1 MDRSKLL
8 LVAAFS
14 LSLLACD
21 SNDYATTTVEIPT
34 GDIPNDIEGP
44 EQTFVVQQAPP
55 TLVSIDLGVPG
66 GTRGDVIAFDAA
78 ISVTDTDGLSGTLSG
93 LITTVD
99 IEEGS
104 TVVQDRIGE
113 LVFDFGNTG
122 TLVVS
127 GKSVYPYDATG
138 TEQMSPGNPQ
148 QRAIVG
154 GTGQFLGALGH
165 VDTVRN
171 EDSSYSHTINAVGI
185 QPWRTSE
192 PAPSDQQI
200 IMLQQGVADMVHVD
214 LGAPGGS
221 HGDLMTFAAPV
232 TSTELNGVHRGM
244 IVTAAIPEPGSSPFQ
259 DRIVKSVFSFGP
271 GTSLTMFGRSPY
283 AIDSQGLDEVPVDQP
298 IIKPIVG
305 GTGDFVGTRGQ
316 VITVRLQDDSY
327 TQELQLVGTS
337 QPGTASDVTLV
348 IDQALPFITDVDI
361 GVAGGSH
368 GDVLAF
374 DAEVTSSSGLLGN
387 LSGLVTTVSL
397 PSPNEAPFKNRIVNM
412 VFDFGEGNTVV
423 VMGISSYPFNGSHIS
438 EFEVN
443 VPQTRSIV
451 GGTGNYS
458 AAQGQVT
465 TVRNT
470 DSSYQ
475 HTLLFTGDWL
485 PNTP

>member
-1 MDRSKLL
+1 
-8 LVAAFS
+8 
-14 LSLLACD
+14 
-21 SNDYATTTVEIPT
+21 
-34 GDIPNDIEGP
+34 
-44 EQTFVVQQAPP
+44 
-55 TLVSIDLGVPG
+55 
-66 GTRGDVIAFDAA
+66 
-78 ISVTDTDGLSGTLSG
+78 
-93 LITTVD
+93 
-99 IEEGS
+99 
-104 TVVQDRIGE
+104 
-113 LVFDFGNTG
+113 
-122 TLVVS
+122 
-127 GKSVYPYDATG
+127 
-138 TEQMSPGNPQ
+138 
-148 QRAIVG
+148 
-154 GTGQFLGALGH
+154 
-165 VDTVRN
+165 
-171 EDSSYSHTINAVGI
+171 
-185 QPWRTSE
+185 
-192 PAPSDQQI
+192 
-200 IMLQQGVADMVHVD
+200 
-214 LGAPGGS
+214 
-221 HGDLMTFAAPV
+221 
-232 TSTELNGVHRGM
+232 M

-271 GTSLTMFGRSPY
+271 GTSLTMYGRSPY
-283 AIDSQGLDEVPVDQP
+283 AIDSQGLDELPIDQP
-298 IIKPIVG
+298 IIKPIAG